1 MFFKS
6 YSCWYCI
13 TPPKSSST
21 CLTFSKNTFKCEII
35 GPNGVKKQCFE
46 PNKGWGWMSNL
57 TLRKGWN
64 TFIIHSLFGT
74 RCFLGQPPVSRAL
87 SLFAIVHLLRC
98 THALHRCLAAV
109 LTPPLNLQVLPPFY
123 LFVAPS
129 PTCASKWH
137 ENRVLWCLGLILV
150 LWKVIRVLGFAE
162 AIRSLPRSCVIR
174 CLVSGFFFLSSLSSF
189 QA

>member
-87 SLFAIVHLLRC
+87 SLFNFVPAALHARAPSLPCRS
-98 THALHRCLAAV
+98 THASLEPSG
-109 LTPPLNLQVLPPFY
+109 TSPLLPLRRPVPNLRFKMTWESRLMVPWLDFG
-123 LFVAPS
+123 VVES
-129 PTCASKWH
+129 D
-137 ENRVLWCLGLILV
+137 
-150 LWKVIRVLGFAE
+150 
-162 AIRSLPRSCVIR
+162 
-174 CLVSGFFFLSSLSSF
+174 
-189 QA
+189 